1 MHFVRA
7 FVCVC
12 QRVYTSLLLLTS
24 SICSTETLF
33 FKIKIKIVVVFPK
46 HSRVYIP
53 VVNVEDTDFKEIS
66 IQSCI
71 LYPLATRKC

>member
-46 HSRVYIP
+46 S
-53 VVNVEDTDFKEIS
+53 VEDTDFKEIS